1 MKELLFATTNTG
13 KVASLQRMFDQAG
26 MAVKVVP
33 KAFDLIEEQADDAL
47 QVAESKARQAFAL
60 AGEPLVVDDSAFHIP
75 ALGGFPGAYQK
86 YVIDT
91 IGPEGILKLMEGI
104 EDRSAYFIS
113 NLVYVDATGKLASFS
128 DSKYRG
134 RVATEYNPTGKY
146 EWGITGK
153 LFIPEGSDVVG
164 TELSPEERYELGKQ
178 AGFEDAYEL
187 FVEWYKR
194 HSDS

>member
-13 KVASLQRMFDQAG
+13 KVASLQRTFDRAG

-128 DSKYRG
+128 DSKYHG

-164 TELSPEERYELGKQ
+164 TELSPEERY
-178 AGFEDAYEL
+178 
-187 FVEWYKR
+187 
-194 HSDS
+194 